1 MFKLRKREDY
11 LNPSTTV
18 TQLDLEYSSLAT
30 GSDIRFDASVEDY
43 NAVEGTAPEEG
54 EVDYL
59 S

>member
-1 MFKLRKREDY
+1 MHILRKREEY

-18 TQLDLEYSSLAT
+18 TRLDLEYPVAA
-30 GSDIRFDASVEDY
+30 SDIRFDASFEEY
-43 NAVEGTAPEEG
+43 NAVEGTAPDAG

>member
-11 LNPSTTV
+11 LNPRATV
-18 TQLDLEYSSLAT
+18 TQVDFESSILT
-30 GSDIRFDASVEDY
+30 GSDIRFDAKIDDY
-43 NAVEGTAPEEG
+43 NAIEGTAPEEG

>member
-11 LNPSTTV
+11 LNPSTTM
-18 TQLDLEYSSLAT
+18 TQLDLEYPVAA
-30 GSDIRFDASVEDY
+30 SDVRFDATIEEY
-43 NAVEGTAPEEG
+43 NAIEGTAPEEG

>member
-18 TQLDLEYSSLAT
+18 TQLDLEYPVAA
-30 GSDIRFDASVEDY
+30 SDVRFDATIEDY
-43 NAVEGTAPEEG
+43 NVIEGTAPEEG

>member
-18 TQLDLEYSSLAT
+18 TQLDLEYPLAA
-30 GSDIRFDASVEDY
+30 SDVRFDATIEDY
-43 NAVEGTAPEEG
+43 NVIEGTAPEEG